1 MTTFRT
7 YLKIFLSHRV
17 YIAIYLVMLS
27 MVGVMIGLSTGSA
40 ATGEYQPTSVRVAV
54 IDRDNS
60 QLSRALANR
69 AYEGNERVD
78 VADQTRA
85 IQDAVARDMVTYL
98 LVIPKGWGEGL
109 LEAAA
114 HGASAPDLQSYVSY
128 SSGSGELVD
137 IEITN
142 YADGLYGMAATLG
155 GAGADGSDVAGGA
168 DGSDVAGGADDMSGS
183 TDAASTAH
191 AVTNADDV
199 IAATD
204 AAWKESAQVS
214 MIEQAASPLPNGLV
228 IAAQFATYS
237 IFSSAMVCIAVLMT
251 SVGRKPVRDRR
262 LASPESARARN
273 LALLGACATIALI
286 AWAWNFALEV
296 AVLGGSALATSPV
309 QLALVGAALL
319 VYALVSA
326 GAGFLVGQLGASENA
341 ANAIANILGMVMSF
355 LGGAW
360 TGLSLL
366 PDELLAVAHF
376 TPAYWVTLVVDGAAG
391 MGEVSTATVMPL
403 LDNLGICALFGVAAV
418 LVGMALRRSATAPA
432 RSGQ

>member
-60 QLSRALANR
+60 QLSRALASR
-69 AYEGNERVD
+69 AYEGNERVG

-114 HGASAPDLQSYVSY
+114 QGASAPDLQSYVSY

-155 GAGADGSDVAGGA
+155 GAGADGSDVAGSA
-168 DGSDVAGGADDMSGS
+168 GSMPGS
-183 TDAASTAH
+183 TDAASTTH
-191 AVTNADDV
+191 AVADADDV

-204 AAWKESAQVS
+204 AAWKESAQVG
-214 MIEQAASPLPNGLV
+214 MIEQVASPLPNGLV
-228 IAAQFATYS
+228 VAAQFATYS

-296 AVLGGSALATSPV
+296 AVLGGSALTTSPV

-391 MGEVSTATVMPL
+391 MGEVSTANVMPL
-403 LDNLGICALFGVAAV
+403 LGNLGICALFGVAAV